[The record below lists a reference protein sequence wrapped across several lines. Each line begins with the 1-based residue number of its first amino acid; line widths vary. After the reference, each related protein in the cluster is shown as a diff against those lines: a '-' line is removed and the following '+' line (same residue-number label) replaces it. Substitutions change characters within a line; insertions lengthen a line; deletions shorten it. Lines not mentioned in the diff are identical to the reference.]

1 MKLSILSTFIL
12 YFVQM
17 HSQIIDNKSVTINTI
32 IPEVALIDIE
42 SVNQSVLLNLQPNNN
57 SGEQLNTSLVQDNS
71 TWINY
76 TCSLAQNSPSKK
88 ISVQIIS
95 GEIPKGIEILLLA
108 GNYQGSEIG
117 NHGISNG
124 TVILNNFPQSLISNI
139 GASLTGEGLNNGHQL
154 NYSLRIIDYGLLDF
168 EDSTS
173 ITISFTL
180 TDD

>member
-76 TCSLAQNSPSKK
+76 TCSLA
-88 ISVQIIS
+88 
-95 GEIPKGIEILLLA
+95 PK
-108 GNYQGSEIG
+108 
-117 NHGISNG
+117 
-124 TVILNNFPQSLISNI
+124 
-139 GASLTGEGLNNGHQL
+139 
-154 NYSLRIIDYGLLDF
+154 
-168 EDSTS
+168 
-173 ITISFTL
+173 
-180 TDD
+180 